1 MEDKWPFMLITFGLL
16 FALGFTIAN
25 LERTTVMNQWTDRRC
40 ELPIMAA
47 AAFFKPESD
56 PRTSSA
62 FAADNFEFCLQTT
75 VEKFIT
81 MFMAPINALFGKQ
94 AGLTGDAM
102 NMIGTIRNL
111 AQNMYKAFLS
121 YLDVYFKKFN
131 RSVFEMSRI
140 AQHIRMAMDRAN
152 AVAVSMIYMGATI
165 FRGIINSIQFMIK
178 VILIICGIMLAIII
192 ILFFVLFPIMPLILA
207 TLAAIIS
214 AVMVFAGIL
223 SSSISAD
230 ADDKMGGLCF
240 AEGTMVQTIDEKG
253 TIHSTPVEKIRNG
266 DRLADGCG
274 SITAIIRMKGDDIVL
289 RNLHGIYVSGS
300 HVVRGTDEQWKL
312 VADDERSIPTDH
324 RSPIIYCFNTTSNN
338 LPIQSLDGSTILF
351 RDWEELSYDDP
362 KGQYMW
368 NYLVSKM
375 LHSNE
380 SSKKYTEWKHNIR
393 SHCEDALMGR
403 NVLVKTGKG
412 WVPISEIEFGQV
424 VDRNGKEQDVL
435 GCIKEHVSHAEDKD
449 GTWYTERYEEDQGI
463 WKKSKNTVPA
473 GSDTIDGF
481 ALITESGEYI
491 IWDEKEKKEKIIRD
505 FTEVGHQEIHKTYAF
520 LEARLRM
527 TEQI

>member
-1 MEDKWPFMLITFGLL
+1 MLITFGLL
-16 FALGFTIAN
+16 FALGLTIAN

-47 AAFFKPESD
+47 AAFFKPDSD
-56 PRTSSA
+56 PRTPSA
-62 FAADNFEFCLQTT
+62 FAADNFEFCLQST

-81 MFMAPINALFGKQ
+81 LFMGPINALFGKQ
-94 AGLTGDAM
+94 VGLTGDAM
-102 NMIGTIRNL
+102 NMIGTVRNL
-111 AQNMYKAFLS
+111 AQNMYNAFLS

-140 AQHIRMAMDRAN
+140 TQHLRMAMDRAN
-152 AVAVSMIYMGATI
+152 AFAVSMIYMGATM
-165 FRGIINSIQFMIK
+165 FRGFINSIQFMIK

-240 AEGTMVQTIDEKG
+240 AEGTMVQTVDTNG
-253 TIHSTPVEKIRNG
+253 HTTTVPVEKIQNG
-266 DRLADGCG
+266 DRLADSCG
-274 SITAIIRMKGDDIVL
+274 VVTAIIRMKGDNIAL
-289 RNLHGIYVSGS
+289 RNLQGIYVSGS
-300 HVVRGTDEQWKL
+300 HVVKGTDGQWKL
-312 VADDERSIPTDH
+312 VAEDERAVPTDH

-338 LPIQSLDGSTILF
+338 LPIVSSDGSTILF

-375 LHSNE
+375 LHSNT
-380 SSKKYTEWKHNIR
+380 SSKKYTEWKNNIQP
-393 SHCEDALMGR
+393 HCEDALMGQ
-403 NVLVKTGKG
+403 NVLVKTHNG
-412 WVPISEIEFGQV
+412 WVPISQIEFGQV
-424 VDRNGKEQDVL
+424 LDRNGRRQEVL
-435 GCIKEHVSHAEDKD
+435 GCIKEHVYHAEDTD
-449 GTWYTERYEEDQGI
+449 GLWYTERYEEDKEV
-463 WKKSKNTVPA
+463 WKKSKNTVPT
-473 GSDTIDGF
+473 GSHTIDGY

-491 IWDEKEKKEKIIRD
+491 IWDNHEKKEKIIRD
-505 FTEVGHQEIHKTYAF
+505 FTEVGHEEIHKTYAF

-527 TEQI
+527 TELDLTRTK